1 MAAAFPI
8 GVVGETAVA
17 GHSKALAGPTAVAH
31 PAVAHTV
38 VVVLVAIVAD
48 HIAMVAIEVD
58 PLVVAHTVAEV
69 ALVAL
74 VDYP

>member
-38 VVVLVAIVAD
+38 VVVLVAI
-48 HIAMVAIEVD
+48 EVD